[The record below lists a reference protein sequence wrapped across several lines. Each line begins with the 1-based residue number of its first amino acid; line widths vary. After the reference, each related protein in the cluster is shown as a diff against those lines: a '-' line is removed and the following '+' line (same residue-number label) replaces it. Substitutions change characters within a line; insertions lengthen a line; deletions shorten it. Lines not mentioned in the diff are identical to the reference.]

1 MATINC
7 TLNNFS
13 EIPVFKVF
21 SVGLA
26 MNLNILKK
34 IFSVGKYLHD
44 AKNATIKPYTM
55 VTTTTPKKEWGP

>member
-1 MATINC
+1 MVTINC

-34 IFSVGKYLHD
+34 IFSAGKYLHN
-44 AKNATIKPYTM
+44 AQNATIKLYIM
-55 VTTTTPKKEWGP
+55 VITDTPKKEWAP